1 MSKFTCIVGG
11 LMTAFGYIGT
21 WLGFTTTGIAAG
33 SVASFIQSLIGNVA
47 AGSFFA
53 TLTSW
58 GMLGVFSF
66 FSKLGPGIISMGFL
80 ALIFKRN
87 EENKNKKFSNGVF
100 SDCTS
105 YVNQSR
111 EKLVSFFVSAKEK
124 LKT

>member
-1 MSKFTCIVGG
+1 MRKFTCIFGG
-11 LMTAFGYIGT
+11 MMTAFGYIGS

-33 SVASFIQSLIGNVA
+33 SIASFIQSLIGNVA

-66 FSKLGPGIISMGFL
+66 SSILGPVIFSIGLL
-80 ALIFKRN
+80 ALIFNRN
-87 EENKNKKFSNGVF
+87 EENKYKKSFNGVI
-100 SDCTS
+100 SNCTP
-105 YVNQSR
+105 YINQSR
-111 EKLVSFFVSAKEK
+111 EKLVSFFVSAKKK

>member
-1 MSKFTCIVGG
+1 
-11 LMTAFGYIGT
+11 MTAFGYIGT

-58 GMLGVFSF
+58 GMLGLFSF
-66 FSKLGPGIISMGFL
+66 SSILGPVIFSVGLL
-80 ALIFKRN
+80 ALIFNRN
-87 EENKNKKFSNGVF
+87 EENKNKNKKFSNGVF